1 MESIFIK
8 VINKKK
14 MKKEIW
20 EIVKKLVDRL
30 VMENEVMENILRE
43 QNNELEKLKKDF
55 DQFTN

>member
-30 VMENEVMENILRE
+30 VMENEVMENIFRE

>member
-1 MESIFIK
+1 
-8 VINKKK
+8 